1 MWQRSWPSGRCGH
14 LYNLTRWCGSGI
26 VLWLLLTADCYLWTA
41 LNGSPEQAHP
51 PAVRIWLPE
60 GKIRPRAGLRC
71 GTTQLGERTAW
82 TATAITCHK
91 ALLPCSCS
99 QKLETASMF
108 QTKIFLFFFPRSRET
123 NTSLSKMIARTK
135 FELMMDRYPR
145 EWVSE
150 DTCQCYCWQ
159 VLGGVDSFIWD
170 LVPNQALR
178 SFKNMTP
185 TLNALLLIKLRS
197 FQRTL
202 SNAEYLD
209 FWESLS

>member
-1 MWQRSWPSGRCGH
+1 MDLLSKPTLRLWEYDCQKEKYDHRRVSDVERPSWGREQPELLQQLLVTK
-14 LYNLTRWCGSGI
+14 LYFLVVAHKSWKQ
-26 VLWLLLTADCYLWTA
+26 
-41 LNGSPEQAHP
+41 QACF
-51 PAVRIWLPE
+51 
-60 GKIRPRAGLRC
+60 KPR
-71 GTTQLGERTAW
+71 
-82 TATAITCHK
+82 
-91 ALLPCSCS
+91 
-99 QKLETASMF
+99 F
-108 QTKIFLFFFPRSRET
+108 FFFFFPRSRET